1 MSRRDKRGRD
11 AVSRRLT
18 ERLSQI
24 CMKTQTANLVCG
36 LERKKRAQRKRD
48 SDRTKKLMR
57 NKCASFETPLFE
69 VEAGCEELGKKLG
82 KSGISVLGIS
92 DINFA
97 KAIINLIN
105 K

>member
-1 MSRRDKRGRD
+1 MEKIFGMLGLARRAGKLIYGSD
-11 AVSRRLT
+11 AAVNAVRSGKAKAVIL
-18 ERLSQI
+18 
-24 CMKTQTANLVCG
+24 A
-36 LERKKRAQRKRD
+36 AD
-48 SDRTKKLMR
+48 ASDRTKKLMS

>member
-1 MSRRDKRGRD
+1 MEKIFGMLGLARRAGKLIYGSD
-11 AVSRRLT
+11 AAVNAVRSGKAKAVIL
-18 ERLSQI
+18 
-24 CMKTQTANLVCG
+24 A
-36 LERKKRAQRKRD
+36 AD
-48 SDRTKKLMR
+48 ASDRTKKLMR
-57 NKCASFETPLFE
+57 NKCASFEMPLFE

>member
-1 MSRRDKRGRD
+1 MEKIFGMLGLARRAGKLIYGSD
-11 AVSRRLT
+11 AAVN
-18 ERLSQI
+18 
-24 CMKTQTANLVCG
+24 AVCSG
-36 LERKKRAQRKRD
+36 KAKAVILAAD
-48 SDRTKKLMR
+48 ASDRTKKLMR

>member
-1 MSRRDKRGRD
+1 MEKIFGMLGLARRAGKLIYGSD
-11 AVSRRLT
+11 AAVNAVRSGKAKAVILAADA
-18 ERLSQI
+18 S
-24 CMKTQTANLVCG
+24 G
-36 LERKKRAQRKRD
+36 
-48 SDRTKKLMR
+48 RTKKLIR

>member
-1 MSRRDKRGRD
+1 MEKIFGMLGLARRAGKLIYGSD
-11 AVSRRLT
+11 AAVNAVRSGKAKAVIL
-18 ERLSQI
+18 
-24 CMKTQTANLVCG
+24 A
-36 LERKKRAQRKRD
+36 AD
-48 SDRTKKLMR
+48 ASDRTKKLMR
-57 NKCASFETPLFE
+57 NKCASFGTPLFE

>member
-1 MSRRDKRGRD
+1 MEKIFGMLGLARGAGKLIYGSD
-11 AVSRRLT
+11 AAVNAVRSGKAKAVIL
-18 ERLSQI
+18 
-24 CMKTQTANLVCG
+24 A
-36 LERKKRAQRKRD
+36 AD
-48 SDRTKKLMR
+48 ASDRTKKLMR